1 MEDRYLE
8 THKTWNNLAQ
18 LYEDKFMHL
27 DLYNDTYKAFCNLLS
42 PSNASILELGC
53 GPGNIT
59 QHLLQLK
66 PQLKILATDVSK
78 DMISLAAK
86 NNPGIDTQVLDCR
99 HLDPIAQKFDGIMCG
114 FTIPYL
120 SAADCNKLI
129 SDSYNLLRDDG
140 IIYLSF
146 VPGDDKKS
154 GFISGSTGE
163 RTYFYYHNINTL
175 KQTLQ
180 LNHMMV
186 THHIDK
192 MYKKSDGV
200 YETHTILI
208 AQKQKSIH
216 T

>member
-1 MEDRYLE
+1 MEERYKE
-8 THKTWNNLAQ
+8 TQKTWNKIAQ
-18 LYEDKFMHL
+18 LYEDKFMEL
-27 DLYNDTYKAFCNLLS
+27 NLYDDTYKSFCNLLLK
-42 PSNASILELGC
+42 PDADVLEIGC

-66 PQLKILATDVSK
+66 PQLQILATDVSK

-99 HLDPIAQKFDGIMCG
+99 HLDIIAQKFDGIMCG

-129 SDSYNLLRDDG
+129 SDSYNLLSDNG
-140 IIYLSF
+140 IIYISF

-163 RTYFYYHNINTL
+163 RTYFYYHNINAL
-175 KQTLQ
+175 KQNLQ

-186 THHIDK
+186 THRIDK
-192 MYKKSDGV
+192 MYKKSDEV

-216 T
+216 A